1 MPDLLEKTGKII
13 FLRAHDLG
21 TGYGPPNDF
30 LDVEAVF
37 ILNSLGEGAY
47 GFQLRND
54 DNLPARQAMFSL
66 LGEAFAHNFTVI
78 ADYLIEPG
86 RINGTA
92 IRVAL
97 DFATQSGPLLVID
110 GEVNSRSYHP
120 DNSPVGLYRYGGSKK
135 YRVAVGSRDRN
146 LVVFAISESE
156 VSFGEFARL
165 FRDKLRCKNALFL
178 DGGSATSFYS
188 PVLGRNGN
196 FLPLGPIIGVYGA
209 D

>member
-1 MPDLLEKTGKII
+1 MPDLLEKTGNIV

-21 TGYGPPNDF
+21 TGYGPPSDQ

-37 ILNSLGEGAY
+37 ILNALGDGGY

-66 LGEAFAHNFTVI
+66 LRDAFVHNLTVI

-97 DFATQSGPLLVID
+97 IRGTGSGFLSGTRTTATKAKLSGVPPAPRAKKKT
-110 GEVNSRSYHP
+110 RSGK
-120 DNSPVGLYRYGGSKK
+120 S
-135 YRVAVGSRDRN
+135 
-146 LVVFAISESE
+146 
-156 VSFGEFARL
+156 ART
-165 FRDKLRCKNALFL
+165 R
-178 DGGSATSFYS
+178 G
-188 PVLGRNGN
+188 
-196 FLPLGPIIGVYGA
+196 
-209 D
+209 

>member
-1 MPDLLEKTGKII
+1 MTDLLEKTGKII
-13 FLRAHDLG
+13 FLRANDLG

-30 LDVEAVF
+30 LDVEAEF

-66 LGEAFAHNFTVI
+66 LREAFAHNFTVI

-97 DFATQSGPLLVID
+97 IRQSAPVVSTATGLKEFPLV
-110 GEVNSRSYHP
+110 P
-120 DNSPVGLYRYGGSKK
+120 PP
-135 YRVAVGSRDRN
+135 AVGDT
-146 LVVFAISESE
+146 
-156 VSFGEFARL
+156 
-165 FRDKLRCKNALFL
+165 
-178 DGGSATSFYS
+178 SA
-188 PVLGRNGN
+188 
-196 FLPLGPIIGVYGA
+196 A
-209 D
+209 